1 MSDEGAPRQFTDP
14 SAPHHHAHEVR
25 AATDELSHERKLARQ
40 RLHITVLS
48 TVLVLVLLMLA
59 YAAIFDLNSWAEW
72 VVLGGICFAALGAV
86 IAVNTRGD

>member
-1 MSDEGAPRQFTDP
+1 MSDEGARQFTDP
-14 SAPHHHAHEVR
+14 SAPRHHEHHVR
-25 AATDELSHERKLARQ
+25 TPTDELSHERKLARQ

-59 YAAIFDLNSWAEW
+59 YAAAFDLNSWAEW
-72 VVLGGICFAALGAV
+72 VVLGGICFTALGTV